1 MDFSPAIG
9 LAGSAPN
16 EGHFDATLGLYVTPE
31 LFVLAQSFNTISG
44 ASSTAEQPAMGAG
57 QGAVEPVYRLNAE
70 WRVQGGGFVTLA
82 GQNAYRE
89 NGLLLALWRQ
99 F

>member
-1 MDFSPAIG
+1 M
-9 LAGSAPN
+9 
-16 EGHFDATLGLYVTPE
+16 
-31 LFVLAQSFNTISG
+31 LAQSFNTISG
-44 ASSTAEQPAMGAG
+44 PSSTIANPQLAQAKA
-57 QGAVEPVYRLNAE
+57 QLSLVYRLNAD